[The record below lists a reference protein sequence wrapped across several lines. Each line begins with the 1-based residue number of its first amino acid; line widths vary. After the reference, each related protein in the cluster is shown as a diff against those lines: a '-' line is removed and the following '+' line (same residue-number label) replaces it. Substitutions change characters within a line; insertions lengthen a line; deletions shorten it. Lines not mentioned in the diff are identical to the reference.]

1 MANPYVTASGQD
13 TPAGRWMAPLF
24 LVLFLFAGMNGGA
37 YLLAPALFEA
47 DQARGPYTLA
57 NNYELTRVYSRSLK
71 GYQQVVQHFPES
83 RYYDAARIG
92 IANSLMGLG
101 RRDEAIA
108 QYQELLTSLAAGDGL
123 RANRLAVLSK
133 LASALEE
140 AGDITQFPDVY
151 TLLAAEYPDNS
162 ATADAKRYADTIAA
176 ATANAGETQSAGGS
190 DLVAVE
196 MAPAVVGTP
205 FTMSVRVDPK
215 AVPAGTFSI
224 ALNSSF
230 VSAFDVVSVQPAT
243 SSTSDYWGKRFFQFS
258 MAGEPLE
265 VVFTLKAKA
274 AGKQLLDLDLESNF
288 TLIELNTTI
297 SVDVAGQ

>member
-1 MANPYVTASGQD
+1 MASPYVTAPVQD
-13 TPAGRWMAPLF
+13 TPLRRWVTPLF
-24 LVLFLFAGMNGGA
+24 LVLFLFAAMNGGA
-37 YLLAPALFEA
+37 YLLAPALFQA

-57 NNYELTRVYSRSLK
+57 NNYELTRVYSRSLE
-71 GYQQVVQHFPES
+71 GYQQIEKQFPES
-83 RYYDAARIG
+83 AYFDAARIG

-108 QYQELLTSLAAGDGL
+108 QYQQLLTTLRAGDAL
-123 RANRLAVLSK
+123 KANRLAVLSK

-140 AGDITQFPDVY
+140 AGDMTQFPDVY
-151 TLLAAEYPDNS
+151 ALLAAEYPDSS

-176 ATANAGETQSAGGS
+176 ATANATESQSAGGA
-190 DLVAVE
+190 DLVAIDIE
-196 MAPAVVGTP
+196 PAVVGKP
-205 FTMSVRVDPK
+205 FTMSVRVAPK

-230 VSAFDVVSVQPAT
+230 VSAFDIVSVKPAT
-243 SSTSDYWGKRFFQFS
+243 GGTSDYWGKRFFQFS
-258 MAGEPLE
+258 TAGEPLE

-274 AGKQLLDLDLESNF
+274 AGKQLLDIDLESNF
-288 TLIELNTTI
+288 TLIELNTTM